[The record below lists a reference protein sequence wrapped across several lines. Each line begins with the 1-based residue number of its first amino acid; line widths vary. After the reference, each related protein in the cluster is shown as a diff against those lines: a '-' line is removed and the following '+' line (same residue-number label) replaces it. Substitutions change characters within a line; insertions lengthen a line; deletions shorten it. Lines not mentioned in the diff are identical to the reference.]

1 MASFFGILKQYN
13 RTFWVANTLE
23 LLERMAW
30 YGFFFL
36 FANYLT
42 QSTDL
47 GGLEFSQAQKGTIMG
62 VGTLILYL
70 LPVITGAIAD
80 RYGYKKILAIAFVI
94 YTSAFLIF
102 PLFDTF
108 TSVFLVYIYL
118 AIGAALFKPV
128 ISATIAKTT
137 NDETASMGFGIFYMM
152 VNIGAFIGP
161 LITMTAKDNIFYIA
175 AGIISLN
182 FILLL
187 FYKEP
192 ERVKDSRPI
201 GKSLKLIFNNIKTVI
216 SDFQFVV
223 FLVIIAGFWT
233 MYFQLFFT
241 LPVYIEMWVDSSDLY
256 AFYAEYIPI
265 ITDNYS
271 KNGQIFPE
279 FIANHGAFY
288 IIAFQIIV
296 SYFVMK
302 LRPINSMITGIIVA
316 TIGMSLT
323 LTSQSSIFIILA
335 ILIFAL
341 GEMAASPKITEYIG
355 RVAPKDK
362 KALFMGFA
370 YLPMGLGSYFAG
382 IVSGDVYQNF
392 SDKYII
398 AEQYANENNLIIDYD
413 LTNNQFFESLAA
425 QQNISPQEFT
435 NILWDQYQPYNFW
448 IIIFGIGA
456 LAVISLMFYD
466 KYLRNKEANN
476 KKQIN
481 I

>member
-1 MASFFGILKQYN
+1 MASFLETFKQYHP
-13 RTFWVANTLE
+13 TFWIANTIE
-23 LLERMAW
+23 LFERMAW

-42 QSTDL
+42 KSTDL
-47 GGLEFSQAQKGTIMG
+47 GGLEFTQSQKGWIMG
-62 VGTLILYL
+62 VGTGILYF

-80 RYGYKKILAIAFVI
+80 RYGYKKVLTLAFLI

-102 PLFDTF
+102 PQFDSF

-137 NDETASMGFGIFYMM
+137 NEQNSSIGFGIFYMM

-161 LITMTAKDNIFYIA
+161 LITMQAQDNIFYIA

-182 FILLL
+182 FILLI

-192 ERVKDSRPI
+192 ERE
-201 GKSLKLIFNNIKTVI
+201 KSSKPLGESFKLIFKNIGTVI

-223 FLVIIAGFWT
+223 FLLIVAGFWT
-233 MYFQLFFT
+233 MYNQLFFT

-256 AFYAEYIPI
+256 AFYAKYIPI
-265 ITDNYS
+265 ITDHYS

-279 FIANHGAFY
+279 FIANHGALY

-296 SYFVMK
+296 SYLVMK
-302 LRPINSMITGIIVA
+302 LRPLNAMITGFIIA

-323 LTSQSSIFIILA
+323 LISQSAIFIILA
-335 ILIFAL
+335 IFIFAI

-355 RVAPKDK
+355 RIAPKDK

-370 YLPMGLGSYFAG
+370 YVPMFLGNILAG
-382 IVSGDVYQNF
+382 VVSGVVYQNF

-398 AEQYANENNLIIDYD
+398 AKQYALENDLIINKD
-413 LTNNQFFESLAA
+413 LTNNQLFESLSA
-425 QQNISPQEFT
+425 QQNISPLEFT

-448 IIIFGIGA
+448 IIIFAIGA
-456 LAVISLMFYD
+456 LAVISLIFYD
-466 KYLRNKEANN
+466 KYLRSKEANAN
-476 KKQIN
+476 N
-481 I
+481 